1 MFEHDYTI
9 TGKHATYLKY
19 LAQDTK
25 NKDKPYI
32 FDRYIDVYMNAVVFG
47 LLYGRV
53 AKKDNESKDR
63 ARIYDVDLILV
74 EGYKE
79 EKLTKIGLCRAA
91 GGQGFTSDLSEFIAI
106 VTDAE
111 DIDTEL
117 PKFDLDDIE
126 GLADFILKNKDSFPH
141 SHELGHSC

>member
-1 MFEHDYTI
+1 MSLICSDSKCALVEMRKKSFSE
-9 TGKHATYLKY
+9 
-19 LAQDTK
+19 
-25 NKDKPYI
+25 
-32 FDRYIDVYMNAVVFG
+32 VV
-47 LLYGRV
+47 
-53 AKKDNESKDR
+53 SH
-63 ARIYDVDLILV
+63 IYDVDLILV

-111 DIDTEL
+111 DIDAEL

-126 GLADFILKNKDSFPH
+126 GLADFILKNKDSFTH